1 MGRFSKDIIAN
12 ILLEW
17 QDGYIYYKFI
27 KKALVK
33 NRKSQAADSKRMMLN
48 LIHNQ
53 IRQTFEYF
61 NKLKS
66 EFSSGFYVN
75 VESDSVPVVQNLA
88 KSLKNLISFS
98 FWNLKILYRALT
110 RIENAYPGSK
120 HEFLEENFQLLKD
133 LQNLPE
139 FSEYDKKLSE
149 KVEQWKPAME
159 GLTQP
164 LLSKTQTRELVFL
177 SELSVLIKDQLKSLK
192 EIELFPKKPDY
203 PDFFTLL
210 LMVISSFI
218 QQTNFYILALAA
230 KDYSSHLGASQT
242 FAGILSFATWISIV
256 FCSFI
261 YNYWTFFQYKLP
273 TVFCSFFMVIGNFT
287 YYLAFTYNNI
297 DLAVFGRVLIGVGGA
312 RIINRKYINL
322 YVNKA
327 VVSNWNYFYL
337 AGSIVGRGM
346 GPILASSLYY
356 IDYSSEYINGLTAP
370 ALLMSVLWAVYTV
383 LVMLYFQEPEKLAS
397 TENPDKKPSELN
409 GFLIFLIFF
418 ASMVPKIAHEAHVT
432 SIPIVAT
439 DAFNWSIDFIG
450 VYLASIS
457 LAVAPVY
464 IFIGFT
470 RYIFEDKQFN
480 RIALILTLVGSGL
493 LISFDDMSEIQYIIG
508 TFILYLGVNM
518 DDGIA
523 LPFLRNF
530 LPGSGPQDFINTG
543 LLVTMFGSLARGIG
557 ALSVPVA
564 EWVADDDGDDI
575 ENYVFVPV
583 TVMCVAGLTILVGVF
598 SLIRVETSIKVRH

>member
-12 ILLEW
+12 TILEW

-33 NRKSQAADSKRMMLN
+33 NRQSSSADSKQMLVN

-53 IRQTFEYF
+53 LWQTFEYF
-61 NKLKS
+61 SKQRS
-66 EFSSGFYVN
+66 EFSSIFYQHILN
-75 VESDSVPVVQNLA
+75 ESVPVIQDLA

-110 RIENAYPGSK
+110 RIENTYPGSK
-120 HEFLEENFQLLKD
+120 NMFLEENFQLLKD

-139 FSEYDKKLSE
+139 FSEWEKKLSE
-149 KVEQWKPAME
+149 KVELWKPAME

-164 LLSKTQTRELVFL
+164 LLSKTQTRELLFL
-177 SELSVLIKDQLKSLK
+177 NGLSIHIKDQLKSLK

-230 KDYSSHLGASQT
+230 KDYSSHLGARQT
-242 FAGILSFATWISIV
+242 FAGILSFATWISIIV
-256 FCSFI
+256 CSFI
-261 YNYWTFFQYKLP
+261 YNYWTFFQYKTP
-273 TVFCSFFMVIGNFT
+273 TIFCGLFMIIGNFV
-287 YYLAFTYNNI
+287 YYLAFIYGEIN
-297 DLAVFGRVLIGVGGA
+297 LAVFGRVLIGVGGA

-322 YVNKA
+322 YVDKA

-370 ALLMSVLWAVYTV
+370 ALLMSVLWAIYTL
-383 LVMLYFQEPEKLAS
+383 LVMIYFQEPEKIS
-397 TENPDKKPSELN
+397 QTENSEKKSYKFN
-409 GFLIFLIFF
+409 YFLIFLVFF
-418 ASMVPKIAHEAHVT
+418 VSMIPKIAHEAHVT

-439 DAFNWSIDFIG
+439 DAFDWSIDFIG

-480 RIALILTLVGSGL
+480 RIALILTMIGSGL
-493 LISFDDMSEIQYIIG
+493 LICFDDMIEIQYIIG

-530 LPGSGPQDFINTG
+530 LPGSGPLDFINTG
-543 LLVTMFGSLARGIG
+543 LLVTVFGSLARGIG
-557 ALSVPVA
+557 ALSISVVGLI
-564 EWVADDDGDDI
+564 EEDDGDDI
-575 ENYVFVPV
+575 ENLVFVPV
-583 TVMCVAGLTILVGVF
+583 TILCVVGLVIIVGLFSVIRKDTIIK
-598 SLIRVETSIKVRH
+598 IRA